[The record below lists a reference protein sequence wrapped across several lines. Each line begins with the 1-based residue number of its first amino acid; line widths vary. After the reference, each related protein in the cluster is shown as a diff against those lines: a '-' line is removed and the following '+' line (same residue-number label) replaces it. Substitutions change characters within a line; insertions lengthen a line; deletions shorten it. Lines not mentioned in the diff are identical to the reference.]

1 MKHGDWTLAP
11 LHFAKVREAMHF
23 AQNLLRQAGQ
33 PRMAKQWVLQDFHAP
48 PSTCPAL
55 CAAMGQVKVA
65 TRNKIPRGPLQ
76 ATYGCTR
83 SKLSPHCLW
92 HAAVIQTWTI
102 GRWLWP
108 WNMVVQQSKNGLTTW
123 RTWEKHIIIFNFL
136 NCWQLHSSTS
146 YIYRYYHTYIILYT
160 YHIHIILY
168 ILYPILTVTECRSSV
183 KTRSTQRQVFVARH
197 AGQDSCGTHISQY
210 FLKATSMSYRG
221 WYPLV
226 I

>member
-76 ATYGCTR
+76 ATYGCRR

-146 YIYRYYHTYIILYT
+146 YIYIDIIIHILY
-160 YHIHIILY
+160 YIHIIY
-168 ILYPILTVTECRSSV
+168 ILYYIYYIQFWRWQNVGHQSKLAVPKDRSLWLATLARILVEPISRSIFWKQHLCHTGV
-183 KTRSTQRQVFVARH
+183 
-197 AGQDSCGTHISQY
+197 GT
-210 FLKATSMSYRG
+210 L
-221 WYPLV
+221 W
-226 I
+226 